1 MHREAQV
8 VWDSLEF
15 RKPAMLQIVEALSEE
30 QMHWLP
36 PHGRNS
42 IAWQLWHIAEVE
54 DNWVRDRL
62 LGEPRRFPFGPS
74 VLHATR
80 AQYPPKAT
88 LLAYFHEVRGL
99 SRQRLEASVEAAFD
113 AIVHDPHFGPLSV
126 RQVWSGVITSFAWHA
141 GQIALTNRLLCG

>member
-1 MHREAQV
+1 VHREAQV

-88 LLAYFHEVRGL
+88 LLAYFHEVREL
-99 SRQRLEASVEAAFD
+99 SRQRLEASAEAAFD
-113 AIVHDPHFGPLSV
+113 AIVHDSHFGPLSV
-126 RQVWSGVITSFAWHA
+126 GQVWSGVITSFAWHS
-141 GQIALTNRLLCG
+141 GQIALMNRLMSG